1 MTEADAWTI
10 EAAIAARTT
19 TVRAIR
25 SFGAVLALALFGACQ
40 PMDSHDEV
48 SRVAAPG
55 GAPLDAVLVE
65 FNPGATDT
73 FQYQV
78 FVLPHGGRPA
88 GEPVLSLV
96 GATRN
101 AHAFGAN
108 LRWQGPADLRVE
120 YFKAHE
126 VRRGSSTV
134 TVQGQTVR
142 VRPVADV
149 LDAGAPVGG
158 MAYNLRQ
165 AEAVVR

>member
-1 MTEADAWTI
+1 MTEADAWAI
-10 EAAIAARTT
+10 EATIAAHTAT
-19 TVRAIR
+19 ARAIR
-25 SFGAVLALALFGACQ
+25 RFGAVLALALFGACEPTVSQ
-40 PMDSHDEV
+40 DEV

-65 FNPGATDT
+65 LNPGATDT

-78 FVLPHGGRPA
+78 FVLPQGARPA

-96 GATRN
+96 DATRN
-101 AHAFGAN
+101 AQAFGAN

-126 VRRGSSTV
+126 MRSGSSTV

-149 LDAGAPVGG
+149 LDADAPAGG

-165 AEAVVR
+165 AAGAAR